1 MEKITTQQNLRLT
14 EGIYAS
20 KWLKIRKSTAKW
32 LNNATQK
39 LGNQSK
45 SNPS

>member
-39 LGNQSK
+39 RGNQSK